1 MANRA
6 ISLRCRNWSLS
17 GHSGH
22 RVSGTTS
29 SALCAVRHAR
39 PRSCIIDGEAV
50 VCDSKGM
57 CEPPSPRRLHAL
69 MPWRAARLADLRADE
84 ELRRRV
90 ALAEERLADLK
101 AALEDMRAQRDAWQA
116 MAQAR
121 IRPAPV
127 SSTVAV
133 AVATRNGVMSK
144 RSGASPPLGR
154 FLRRKV
160 RYWRSGRRRRWRARS
175 PAPRAL
181 DDTRRYRPIRQD
193 GATHPPADPAETL
206 LRLEARCALPPS

>member
-1 MANRA
+1 VR
-6 ISLRCRNWSLS
+6 
-17 GHSGH
+17 
-22 RVSGTTS
+22 TS
-29 SALCAVRHAR
+29 
-39 PRSCIIDGEAV
+39 P
-50 VCDSKGM
+50 
-57 CEPPSPRRLHAL
+57 PRRLHAL

-133 AVATRNGVMSK
+133 AVATRNGVMLPTK
-144 RSGASPPLGR
+144 LELAINMKAAEGLGIT
-154 FLRRKV
+154 FPT
-160 RYWRSGRRRRWRARS
+160 A
-175 PAPRAL
+175 
-181 DDTRRYRPIRQD
+181 I
-193 GATHPPADPAETL
+193 L
-206 LRLEARCALPPS
+206 LRAD